1 MSYKNIWNNNMIND
15 YLKISNK
22 LEIYDR
28 WLDKYNDY
36 INNSKLPIIDLG
48 CGIGND
54 TLYLKTLG
62 KKVVSIDYSDD
73 ALRILKQNI
82 DDAVTIQMDFEK
94 EWKLSKNSSD
104 LIIANLSLHYF
115 DEKTTFNILNHIKNT
130 LIDRGI
136 LIVRLNSIND
146 NNYGADSSKEIEHHY
161 YYSNN
166 IKKRFFDRKD
176 IYYFFKDFE
185 IISFKKEKINTKVH
199 DKEKI
204 VWECVFRKKY

>member
-161 YYSNN
+161 YDSNN

-185 IISFKKEKINTKVH
+185 IISFKK
-199 DKEKI
+199 
-204 VWECVFRKKY
+204 